1 MKSGNDKFEFYSN
14 LVLAGSHHY
23 TLPTV
28 AAAPCLVVEIY
39 EPVSE
44 FTFSPL
50 PPPPRPT
57 HSEGHTAT
65 ANKKGARVDIWRAEI
80 VGGSINLR
88 QARPLCFSVVYTV

>member
-44 FTFSPL
+44 FNLSTL
-50 PPPPRPT
+50 PPRPAQHNQSDT
-57 HSEGHTAT
+57 LPLLTRRERGLIYGERRLWEG
-65 ANKKGARVDIWRAEI
+65 
-80 VGGSINLR
+80 
-88 QARPLCFSVVYTV
+88 Q